1 MTKIFHI
8 DAFAS
13 RPFTGNPAVV
23 CLLTESKT
31 KEWMQSVAAEM
42 NLSETAF
49 VTRQSDA
56 EENRF
61 HLRWF
66 TPTVEVDLCGHATL
80 ATSHALWQSGWLAAG
95 ETAIFDSRSGEL
107 RAEKNGDRIFLN
119 FPATPAEAAKLP
131 SEIFDAMNVKP
142 VFSGF
147 SREDCLIEVET
158 ADEVKNVE
166 IDFQRLAEVKIR
178 GVILTA
184 ISEDPNFDFI
194 SRFFGPAVGVDEDPV
209 TGSAHC
215 CLAPYWSAKLGK
227 PELSAFQASQRGG
240 DLQLRLDGDRV
251 HIGGSAVTIKQ
262 GELLI

>member
-23 CLLTESKT
+23 CLLTEPKT
-31 KEWMQSVAAEM
+31 EEWMQAVAAEM

-49 VTRQSDA
+49 VARDPDA
-56 EENRF
+56 EEKRF

-80 ATSHALWQSGWLAAG
+80 ATSHTLWESGWLAAG

-107 RAEKNGDRIFLN
+107 RAEKIGDRIFLN
-119 FPATPAEAAKLP
+119 FPATPAEPAKLS
-131 SEIFDAMNVKP
+131 SEISGAMNVTP

-147 SREDCLIEVET
+147 SREDCLIEVAT

-166 IDFQRLAEVKIR
+166 VDFQRLAKLEIR

-184 ISEDPNFDFI
+184 TSDDPNVDFI

-215 CLAPYWSAKLGK
+215 CLAPYWAEKLGK
-227 PELSAFQASQRGG
+227 PELSAFQASERGG
-240 DLQLRLDGDRV
+240 HLQLRLDGDRV
-251 HIGGSAVTIKQ
+251 HIGGNAITIKK

>member
-23 CLLTESKT
+23 CLLTEPRT
-31 KEWMQSVAAEM
+31 DEWMQLVATEM

-49 VTRQSDA
+49 VARYRDA
-56 EENRF
+56 EEKRF

-66 TPTVEVDLCGHATL
+66 TPKVEVDLCGHATL
-80 ATSHALWQSGWLAAG
+80 ATSHALWESGWLAAD
-95 ETAIFDSRSGEL
+95 EVAVFDSRSGEL
-107 RAEKNGDRIFLN
+107 RAEKTGDRIFLN
-119 FPATPAEAAKLP
+119 FPATPAEPAGLS
-131 SEIFDAMNVKP
+131 SEISDAMNVEP

-147 SREDCLIEVET
+147 SREDCLIEVAT

-166 IDFQRLAEVKIR
+166 VDFQRLAKSEIR

-184 ISEDPNFDFI
+184 TSEDPNLDFI

-215 CLAPYWSAKLGK
+215 CLAPYWAAKLGK
-227 PELSAFQASQRGG
+227 IELSAFQASERGG
-240 DLQLRLDGDRV
+240 HLQLRLDGDRV
-251 HIGGSAVTIKQ
+251 HIGGSAITIKQ

>member
-1 MTKIFHI
+1 MTKILHI

-31 KEWMQSVAAEM
+31 EEWMQSVAAEM

-56 EENRF
+56 GENRF
-61 HLRWF
+61 DLRWF

-80 ATSHALWQSGWLAAG
+80 AASHALWQSGWLAAD
-95 ETAIFDSRSGEL
+95 EAVIFDSRSGEL
-107 RAEKNGDRIFLN
+107 RAEKIGDRIFLN
-119 FPATPAEAAKLP
+119 FPATPAKLGELP
-131 SEIFDAMNVKP
+131 TEISDAMNVKP
-142 VFSGF
+142 VFTGF

-158 ADEVKNVE
+158 VYEVKNVK
-166 IDFQRLAEVKIR
+166 IDFQRLAKYPIR

-215 CLAPYWSAKLGK
+215 CLAPYWAAKLSK
-227 PELSAFQASQRGG
+227 PELSAFQASKRGG
-240 DLQLRLDGDRV
+240 ELLLRLDGDRV
-251 HIGGSAVTIKQ
+251 HIGGKAITIKQ

>member
-31 KEWMQSVAAEM
+31 EAWMQSVAAEM

-56 EENRF
+56 GEKRF

-80 ATSHALWQSGWLAAG
+80 ATSHALWESGWLTAG
-95 ETAIFDSRSGEL
+95 EAAIFDSRSGEL
-107 RAEKNGDRIFLN
+107 RAEKIGNQIFLN
-119 FPATPAEAAKLP
+119 FPATPAEPAELP
-131 SEIFDAMNVKP
+131 SEISDAMNVKP
-142 VFSGF
+142 LFAGF

-158 ADEVKNVE
+158 ADEVKNVA
-166 IDFQRLAEVKIR
+166 IDFQRLAKFDVR

-215 CLAPYWSAKLGK
+215 CLAPYWAAKLGK
-227 PELSAFQASQRGG
+227 LELSAFQASDRGG
-240 DLQLRLDGDRV
+240 QLQLRLDGDRV
-251 HIGGSAVTIKQ
+251 HIGGSAITIKR